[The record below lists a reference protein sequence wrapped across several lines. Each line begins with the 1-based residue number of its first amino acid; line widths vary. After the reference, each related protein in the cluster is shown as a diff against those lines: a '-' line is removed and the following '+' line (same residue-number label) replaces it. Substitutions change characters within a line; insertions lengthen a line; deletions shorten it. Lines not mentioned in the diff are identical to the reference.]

1 MKQFEFNYSKKFK
14 CIGSK
19 CKHNCCIG
27 WQIDIDK
34 KSLNLYQELSKSDTR
49 FNPSCFSGKT
59 FNLNSVFS
67 LSLGRCPFLDKD
79 NLCHIIKNY
88 GEKSLCKTCK
98 THPRFKNFF
107 SDRVETGLGLYCEEA
122 GKIILSFKP
131 KMKEVLVK
139 DNLKNTSLS
148 PFEKKVLAFRKKVL
162 SVIQYRKLST
172 SERLCT
178 LSNLANIDLHKNS
191 FNKWLDIYKKLDA
204 LKINEFGF
212 DRLEQAQQFAKVE
225 QGFEREFEQL
235 LSYLSY
241 RHLSRAIDLL
251 DLRVRLAFILL
262 SFKMINHIFALQT
275 EKTLESLVEVC
286 RFYSSEIETSD
297 DNIFSLLN
305 EIENFRSFI

>member
-34 KSLNLYQELSKSDTR
+34 KTLNLYQELSKTDTR
-49 FNPSCFSGKT
+49 FNPNCFSGKT

-79 NLCHIIKNY
+79 NLCHIIKSY

-139 DNLKNTSLS
+139 DNLKSTSLS
-148 PFEKKVLAFRKKVL
+148 PFENKIFAFRKKVL
-162 SVIQYRKLST
+162 SVIQNRKLSIN
-172 SERLCT
+172 ERLCA
-178 LSNLANIDLHKNS
+178 LSSLSNIDLNKKS
-191 FNKWLDIYKKLDA
+191 FNSWLDIYKNLDA

-212 DRLEQAQQFAKVE
+212 DMVEPCLEFAKIE
-225 QGFEREFEQL
+225 RDFEREYEQL
-235 LSYLSY
+235 LSYLCY
-241 RHLSRAIDLL
+241 RHLSRAIDQL
-251 DLRVRLAFILL
+251 DLRVRLAFIIL
-262 SFKMINHIFALQT
+262 SFNMINHLFSLQT
-275 EKTLESLVEVC
+275 EKTLDTLIEVC
-286 RFYSSEIETSD
+286 RFFSSEIETSD
-297 DNIFSLLN
+297 DNIFALLN
-305 EIENFRSFI
+305 EIESLISFI